1 MKLHRLEL
9 QGFGPFLER
18 QRVDFDAFDDEG
30 IFLIS
35 GRTGAGKSSIL
46 DGVAFALY
54 GSVPRYESGE
64 KRIRSDH
71 SAPDDPTEVSLE
83 FTTADR
89 RFIVTRS
96 PDYDK
101 PKKRGEGLTP
111 VAHAARLDELVDG
124 EWVTLAAKPREVGHL
139 LGDILGLTQQQ
150 FLQVILLAQNR
161 FAQFLLAK
169 NDERQ
174 ALLRTLFGSRVYGDY
189 EAALERRR
197 KQSELDL
204 ARDGDGVQLL
214 LSEADLLIAEHRL
227 GPEPEDS
234 DAADDAAVG
243 GDVLDIAAV
252 APITPVAPMADADPA
267 ARIAVF
273 ERAVERADYRVDT
286 LERDRSTAD
295 DAHVAA
301 GIAHAA
307 RVALR
312 EKQSD
317 RAASREAL
325 AAREAADEGIAEDRA
340 RLARA
345 ERAEALRAPI
355 DAADRATRA
364 DQLAVL
370 AVQEAAE
377 RWREAGEDDE
387 ADAGALRERIDALSG
402 ELSVLAEAVSVE
414 RELGEI
420 QIQLS
425 AERENEHSLITRR
438 ADVAQ
443 RQAALPERYTAI
455 DAELAPLTD
464 AAVAAESARAASAAA
479 VERLAAGQDAAQ
491 KAELART
498 ADAHHLECSEALERA
513 VSAVTALLRRRLAGY
528 AGELAAEL
536 VDGEPCAV
544 CGSREHPEPALHGE
558 APVTEDTI
566 ADAEQAREVAAE
578 RERAAASAAATAR
591 SAHAEAAG
599 RSGGDSVTVL
609 QAAADAAQATVT
621 EADAAEARRIA
632 LVTQREQVAAE
643 DATLVLE
650 LSELTARLA
659 DVRQSC
665 AVLDERVTSAS
676 ATVARARGEAASVAE
691 RVERASA
698 LRHLAHDLA
707 DAIDESARR
716 RTVADDTQHERDMRV
731 ATSDFLDPAEVS
743 AALLDAGTRAEI
755 ADRVREHE
763 IALHS
768 ARERLRDLELELAG
782 TPDDPIDVDESAAAL
797 NQARER
803 VRTATEEATRA
814 REASSRLRT
823 LATRAARA
831 HAASAERAAEH
842 EVIAGLAAAV
852 SGRNL
857 SRMDLET
864 FVLAAELEEIV
875 AAANLR
881 LSEMSSGRYLL
892 HHTDAVAARGA
903 ASGLG
908 IEIIDAFTGRSRP
921 AQSLS
926 GGESFLASL
935 ALALGLAEVVTAR
948 AGGVPLDTLF
958 IDEGFGSLDDD
969 TLELAM
975 RTLDELRQGG
985 RTVGLISH
993 VAAMK
998 DQLPAQ
1004 LIVEA
1009 TPQGP
1014 SIIRQGVQV

>member
-46 DGVAFALY
+46 DGVSFALY
-54 GSVPRYESGE
+54 GSVPRYENGE

-83 FTTADR
+83 FTTDDR
-89 RFIVTRS
+89 RFIITRS

-204 ARDGDGVQLL
+204 ARDGEGVQML

-227 GPEPEDS
+227 GPEPAGGQSVD
-234 DAADDAAVG
+234 VG
-243 GDVLDIAAV
+243 LSV
-252 APITPVAPMADADPA
+252 ASIESAGPV
-267 ARIAVF
+267 ARIAAAL
-273 ERAVERADYRVDT
+273 RAVERADYRVDT
-286 LERDRSTAD
+286 LERARSAAD
-295 DAHVAA
+295 DEHVAA
-301 GIAHAA
+301 GAAHAA

-312 EKQSD
+312 QKQSD
-317 RAASREAL
+317 RAASRDAL
-325 AAREAADEGIAEDRA
+325 AVREAADAGIGEDRV

-345 ERAEALRAPI
+345 ERAEALRTPI
-355 DAADRATRA
+355 DVAARTARA
-364 DQLAVL
+364 DQLAALAVL
-370 AVQEAAE
+370 AAAE
-377 RWREAGEDDE
+377 QWRAAGEE
-387 ADAGALRERIDALSG
+387 GEPDAAALRARIDALSG
-402 ELSVLAEAVSVE
+402 ELSVLAEAADVE
-414 RELGEI
+414 RELGVLEN
-420 QIQLS
+420 QLS
-425 AERENEHSLITRR
+425 AQRERESEVTARR
-438 ADVAQ
+438 DDVVA
-443 RQAALPERYTAI
+443 RQATLPERYTAI
-455 DAELAPLTD
+455 DAELAPLAG
-464 AAVAAESARAASAAA
+464 AAVEAESARAAAATA
-479 VERLAAGQDAAQ
+479 AERLAAGRDAAE
-491 KAELART
+491 KAERARD
-498 ADAHHLECSEALERA
+498 ADARHVESSEALERA
-513 VSAVTALLRRRLAGY
+513 AAAVTALLRRRLAGY

-544 CGSREHPEPALHGE
+544 CGSHEHPAPAVHGDS
-558 APVTEDTI
+558 PVTEEAI
-566 ADAEQAREVAAE
+566 AAAEQE
-578 RERAAASAAATAR
+578 RETAAQRERTAAATAASAR

-599 RSGGDSVTVL
+599 RSGGDSVTALEAAADSARVML
-609 QAAADAAQATVT
+609 DAADAADARRTALVA
-621 EADAAEARRIA
+621 ERESIVAAEAA
-632 LVTQREQVAAE
+632 LALDLT
-643 DATLVLE
+643 D
-650 LSELTARLA
+650 LTARIA

-665 AVLDERVTSAS
+665 AVLQERVTSAK
-676 ATVARARGEAASVAE
+676 ATVARARGEAESVAE
-691 RVERASA
+691 RVQHATA
-698 LRHLAHDLA
+698 LRHLAHTLV

-716 RTVADDTQHERDMRV
+716 RTAADEAQTDRDEKVA
-731 ATSDFLDPAEVS
+731 ASDFLDPADAA
-743 AALLDAGTRAEI
+743 AALLDDATRAEI
-755 ADRVREHE
+755 AERVREHE
-763 IALHS
+763 VALHS
-768 ARERLRDLELELAG
+768 ARERRRELELELAG
-782 TPDDPIDVDESAAAL
+782 IPDEPVDVDESAATLLA
-797 NQARER
+797 AKEH
-803 VRTATEEATRA
+803 VRAATEEATRA
-814 REASSRLRT
+814 REAATRLRT
-823 LATRAARA
+823 LAARA
-831 HAASAERAAEH
+831 EAAHTATAERAAEH
-842 EVIAGLAAAV
+842 EVIAGLAAAI
-852 SGRNL
+852 SGRNP

-892 HHTDAVAARGA
+892 QHTDAVAARGA

-948 AGGVPLDTLF
+948 AGGVTLDTLF

-1014 SIIRQGVQV
+1014 SIIRQGVAV

>member
-46 DGVAFALY
+46 DGVSFALY
-54 GSVPRYESGE
+54 GSVPRYENGE

-83 FTTADR
+83 FTTDDR

-111 VAHAARLDELVDG
+111 VAHAARLDERIDG

-139 LGDILGLTQQQ
+139 LGDILGLSQQQ

-197 KQSELDL
+197 KQSELDV
-204 ARDGDGVQLL
+204 ARDGDSVQML
-214 LSEADLLIAEHRL
+214 LSEADLLIAEHRI
-227 GPEPEDS
+227 GPEPAS
-234 DAADDAAVG
+234 GDAVHGDAMNGDGVEAAPAVTPSPGADPGVR
-243 GDVLDIAAV
+243 IAAV
-252 APITPVAPMADADPA
+252 Q
-267 ARIAVF
+267 
-273 ERAVERADYRVDT
+273 RAVERADYRVDT
-286 LERDRSTAD
+286 LERERSAAD

-301 GIAHAA
+301 GTAHAA

-312 EKQSD
+312 EKQND

-325 AAREAADEGIAEDRA
+325 AVREAAAAGIGDERA
-340 RLARA
+340 VLARA
-345 ERAEALRAPI
+345 ERAETLRAPI
-355 DAADRATRA
+355 DAAERAALADRFAA
-364 DQLAVL
+364 L
-370 AVQEAAE
+370 AVQDAADQ
-377 RWREAGEDDE
+377 WRAAGEHDDP
-387 ADAGALRERIDALSG
+387 DAAALRERIDSLSG
-402 ELSVLAEAVSVE
+402 ELSLLAEAAAVE
-414 RELGEI
+414 RELDEI
-420 QIQLS
+420 QAELF
-425 AERENEHSLITRR
+425 AEREREREVTSRR
-438 ADVAQ
+438 DDLLE
-443 RQAALPERYTAI
+443 RQAALPERYAAI
-455 DAELAPLTD
+455 DVELAPLAD
-464 AAVAAESARAASAAA
+464 SAVAAEAARAASATAA
-479 VERLAAGQDAAQ
+479 ERLAAGQDAAE
-491 KAELART
+491 KAERARD
-498 ADAHHLECSEALERA
+498 AEAHHVASSEGLERA
-513 VSAVTALLRRRLAGY
+513 VAAVTALLRRRLAGY

-544 CGSREHPEPALHGE
+544 CGSREHPAPAAHGD
-558 APVTEDTI
+558 APVTEEAI
-566 ADAEQAREVAAE
+566 ADAERAREAAGR
-578 RERAAASAAATAR
+578 RERAAATAAAAAR
-591 SAHAEAAG
+591 AAHAEAAG

-609 QAAADAAQATVT
+609 EAVAEAARATM
-621 EADAAEARRIA
+621 EAAEAADDRRTA
-632 LVTQREQVAAE
+632 LVSERESVAAE
-643 DATLVLE
+643 EAVLVRDLAD
-650 LSELTARLA
+650 LTARIA
-659 DVRQSC
+659 EVRQSC
-665 AVLDERVTSAS
+665 AVLADRVTSAS
-676 ATVARARGEAASVAE
+676 AIVARARGDAESVAE
-691 RVERASA
+691 RVRHATD
-698 LRHLAHDLA
+698 LRRLAHALA
-707 DAIDESARR
+707 DALDESARR
-716 RTVADDTQHERDMRV
+716 RTAADEAQTDRDEQVA
-731 ATSDFLDPAEVS
+731 ASDFLDAADAAS
-743 AALLDAGTRAEI
+743 ALLDAVTRAEI
-755 ADRVREHE
+755 AERVRAHE
-763 IALHS
+763 VALHS
-768 ARERLRDLELELAG
+768 ARERLRELELELAG
-782 TPDDPIDVDESAAAL
+782 IPDEPVDVDESAAAL
-797 NQARER
+797 GEAKER
-803 VRTATEEATRA
+803 VRAATEEATRA
-814 REASSRLRT
+814 REAATRLRA
-823 LATRAARA
+823 LVTRAEAA

-842 EVIAGLAAAV
+842 EIIAGLAAAI
-852 SGRNL
+852 SGRNP

-881 LSEMSSGRYLL
+881 LGEMSSGRYLL
-892 HHTDAVAARGA
+892 QHTDAVAARGA

-948 AGGVPLDTLF
+948 AGGVTLDTLF

-1014 SIIRQGVQV
+1014 SIIRQGVEV